1 KIEEEDNKTLLIK
14 DIPFGTTTNSIIESI
29 IKANDKGKIK
39 IKKVVDNTARD
50 VEIQIQ
56 LAPGQS
62 PDMTIDAL
70 YAFTDCEISISPN
83 ACVIIG
89 DKPVFIGVNDILAT
103 NTRQTKVLLKKE
115 LEIRKEELLEKL
127 LFSSLEKI
135 FIE

>member
-1 KIEEEDNKTLLIK
+1 KVLPHNFQELIMGSIEILKGGTTNILPDFPTGGMADFSEYNEGLRGGRVKVSAKIEEEDNKTLLIK

-70 YAFTDCEISISPN
+70 YA
-83 ACVIIG
+83 
-89 DKPVFIGVNDILAT
+89 
-103 NTRQTKVLLKKE
+103 
-115 LEIRKEELLEKL
+115 
-127 LFSSLEKI
+127 
-135 FIE
+135 